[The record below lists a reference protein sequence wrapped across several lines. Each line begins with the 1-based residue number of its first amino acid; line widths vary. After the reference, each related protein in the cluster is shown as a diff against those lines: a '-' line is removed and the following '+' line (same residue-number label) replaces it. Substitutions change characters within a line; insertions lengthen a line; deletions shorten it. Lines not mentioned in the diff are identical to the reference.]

1 MNTNKQSNRLLALD
15 VMRGITMAGMILV
28 NTPGEWG
35 HIFAPL
41 RHAMEWAYSYRSVF
55 PFFMFMMGVSMSF
68 SFDKYGRRLTMPFF
82 MKLVK
87 RAVVLFLL
95 GMFISFYSLMLNR
108 IVNYNP
114 EQSLVTWSDI
124 RILGVLQRFAITYF
138 LGSLLVIWIT
148 RRRTLLVACTF
159 ILVLYHVILTLGNG
173 YDLTENNIIAVID
186 NSLWGP
192 SHMYTSWLPDGNTIK
207 FDPEGLLSALP
218 GIAHVALG
226 YVGGEIIRTKK
237 SIAEKMTNLSIMGI
251 VLLFGGYMLS
261 YGCPINK
268 SVWSSTYVLASC
280 GSALLFIVL
289 LIWIIDVRRC
299 RGWITPFQAFGMNPL
314 FIYLLSELLEI
325 TLSYCGIHDVIYDAI
340 CYVIPLAYFSS
351 LTYGLLFV
359 SFCGLIAYR
368 LFKRKRKIIIK
379 I

>member
-1 MNTNKQSNRLLALD
+1 MNTTKQSNRLLALD

-41 RHAMEWAYSYRSVF
+41 RHAAWNGLTPTDLVF

-87 RAVVLFLL
+87 RTVVLFLL
-95 GMFISFYSLMLNR
+95 GMFISFYSLVLNR
-108 IVNYNP
+108 IVNCNP
-114 EQSLVTWSDI
+114 GQSLVPWSDI

-138 LGSLLVIWIT
+138 LGSLLVIWLP
-148 RRRTLLVACTF
+148 RRRTLLVACVL

-173 YDLTENNIIAVID
+173 YELAESNIIAVID
-186 NSLWGP
+186 NGLWGP

-226 YVGGEIIRTKK
+226 YVGGEIIRAKR
-237 SIAEKMTNLSIMGI
+237 SIAEKMVDLSIMGI
-251 VLLFGGYMLS
+251 VLLFGGYLLS

-268 SVWSSTYVLASC
+268 SVWSSTYVLVSC
-280 GSALLFIVL
+280 GSALLFVVL

-325 TLSYCGIHDVIYDAI
+325 TLSCNGIHGVIYNDI
-340 CYVIPLAYFSS
+340 CYVIPFAYFSS

-359 SFCGLIAYR
+359 SFCGLIAYG
-368 LFKRKRKIIIK
+368 LYKRKIIIK